1 MKRELFFLTILVPGQ
16 NYLGRS
22 LNVIL
27 QPLIAELQML
37 WNERVDVYN
46 VSTKSNFN
54 MRATFMWTM
63 SDFPAYEMLT

>member
-16 NYLGRS
+16 NYLRRS